1 MDVRNKVKSLLYEC
15 GTTLTEVCKKV
26 SVKTNNPKFTQ
37 NGISSKFS
45 KKTVRFDEIQLI
57 LKELGYHIEF
67 VKDK

>member
-1 MDVRNKVKSLLYEC
+1 MDVKNKVMSLIYEC
-15 GTTLTEVCKKV
+15 GLTLTKVCNSV
-26 SVKTNNPKFTQ
+26 SIKTNNPKFTQ
-37 NGISSKFS
+37 KGISSKFS